1 MDEIWFIV
9 SPREISFL
17 LFARNGALILV
28 KPVLVFLVYCDF
40 SGGHLPGEE
49 EMFELWQVVEHGQI
63 VRIVEEI
70 RDLEH
75 LNTWSS
81 EF

>member
-1 MDEIWFIV
+1 MDEIWFIL
-9 SPREISFL
+9 SSREISLL

-40 SGGHLPGEE
+40 SRDRLPVEE

-75 LNTWSS
+75 LNIWSS